1 MPKNKRRD
9 NTEEQNHDGNSN
21 DEDSNDSKTT
31 TNKQSKGAIVLGVY
45 LHCQGCV
52 ETVVKSL
59 RGFDGVEEIE
69 PNTRDHR
76 VIVKGNNADPIRVAE
91 RVRNKLGK
99 HVELISPL
107 PRKQPEKKVEKK
119 PETPKV
125 VETVLKINLHCE
137 GCAKDVRRCILKMKG
152 VQTVNVDMKK
162 SHVMVKGSF
171 DPQSLIAYISKKG
184 GRHAEMV
191 NVKNKQSKN
200 DGEQREGDQHE
211 NSKKEKEKEKEKE
224 REKEKE
230 KDGKIAYPNVPPGLV
245 YAPQLFSD
253 ENPNACSIM

>member
-1 MPKNKRRD
+1 MGK
-9 NTEEQNHDGNSN
+9 NHDNDDGADENSK
-21 DEDSNDSKTT
+21 ESKTT
-31 TNKQSKGAIVLGVY
+31 SKKPSTGVIVLGVY

-69 PNTRDHR
+69 PNTKDHR
-76 VIVKGNNADPIRVAE
+76 VIVKGNKADPIRVAE
-91 RVRNKLGK
+91 RVRNKSGK
-99 HVELISPL
+99 HVELISPV
-107 PRKQPEKKVEKK
+107 PKKQREKKLVEKK

-125 VETVLKINLHCE
+125 VETVLKINMHCE
-137 GCAKDVRRCILKMKG
+137 GCAKDVKRCILKMQG

-162 SHVMVKGSF
+162 SHVIVKGSF
-171 DPQSLIAYISKKG
+171 DPKNLVAYISKKG

-211 NSKKEKEKEKEKE
+211 KKEKEKEKEKE
-224 REKEKE
+224 
-230 KDGKIAYPNVPPGLV
+230 KDGKNAYPNVPPELV